1 ADARHRLD
9 RPHWQQRREE
19 LCGRFLNFELGM
31 SVHAPAKRRTGD
43 ITSLWTDIRNN
54 LKLHDL
60 KLETGPPD
68 PESGAPAKALP
79 LRVPHHAE
87 WLDHRNVLRHV
98 KQHKRA
104 HWSAWCALKDQGRTA
119 RTHGG
124 VGSEFLTRPRGMW
137 ESDYR
142 FALTGRLNQ
151 VDTLSV
157 LQRRHLRCHDRCRH
171 PGCSYPETLVHVLNH
186 CPGTM
191 DAVRG
196 RHDDALKEIERTLTA
211 SSGDRSGRVEL
222 RVNQTVP
229 SLAGPALRPDLQLYN
244 HTTKTVAVVDLAVA
258 FEEQASDDPE
268 SSGLT
273 KAAPEKKAKYDGR
286 EEGQVYTE
294 HLGLLKRDAKRL
306 DWQLSRAC
314 IQSSRRIWN
323 LHCAQHRAR
332 QHERPRGSRAT
343 ETGGTPSR
351 TGRH

>member
-1 ADARHRLD
+1 
-9 RPHWQQRREE
+9 EE

-54 LKLHDL
+54 LKLHGL
-60 KLETGPPD
+60 KLETAPAD
-68 PESGAPAKALP
+68 PESGAPAKTLQ

-87 WLDHRNVLRHV
+87 WLDHRNVLRH
-98 KQHKRA
+98 
-104 HWSAWCALKDQGRTA
+104 
-119 RTHGG
+119 
-124 VGSEFLTRPRGMW
+124 

-142 FALTGRLNQ
+142 FALAGRLNQ

-157 LQRRHLRCHDRCRH
+157 LQRRHLRSHDRCRH
-171 PGCSYPETLVHVLNH
+171 PGCSYPETLAHVLNH
-186 CPGTM
+186 CLGTM

-244 HTTKTVAVVDLAVA
+244 HTTKTVAVVDLAVG

-268 SSGLT
+268 SSGLA
-273 KAAPEKKAKYDGR
+273 KAAAEKKAKYAGIKCHLER
-286 EEGQVYTE
+286 QGWKVHLSALVYGS
-294 HLGLLKRDAKRL
+294 LGAVSPTTTRSTRST
-306 DWQLSRAC
+306 WG
-314 IQSSRRIWN
+314 SSSAMRSGRRIWN